1 MKILLAI
8 LTLALLAA
16 CAPTLPSPT
25 PQDTPTA
32 AATDAPTATSTATGA
47 LTCTVTAYA
56 LNVRQCPGVE
66 CGAVSWLTRGEIVTI
81 HDQRGAWYDI
91 GAGWIH
97 SKYCEVKP

>member
-8 LTLALLAA
+8 LTLALTA

-47 LTCTVTAYA
+47 LTCTVTAYT
-56 LNVRQCPGVE
+56 LNVRSGPGVE
-66 CGAVSWLTRGEIVTI
+66 YGAVAWLTRGEIVTI

-91 GAGWIH
+91 GTGWIN
-97 SKYCEVKP
+97 STYCKGD